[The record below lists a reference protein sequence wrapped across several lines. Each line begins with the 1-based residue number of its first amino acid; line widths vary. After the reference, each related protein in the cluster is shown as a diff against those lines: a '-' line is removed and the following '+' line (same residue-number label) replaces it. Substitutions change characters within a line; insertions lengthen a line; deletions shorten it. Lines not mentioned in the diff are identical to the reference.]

1 MNMLFKILQ
10 LINLREKFFI
20 FIIFALMSLYMAL
33 EFASIG
39 ILVPLISVLFQNE
52 NSFLLVQNKILLEF
66 FNYLNSFRIEILLF
80 LVFLFFFVKNV
91 FIFIF
96 TLIQDIVIFNIRKR
110 LVYDLYLK
118 YLNQSYILTA
128 QLNSAEILRNIDIA
142 RNFSTV
148 LISVVTLILEFLVLI
163 ALSLFLILY
172 NFNIAITVIVC
183 FAAIIIVSFYITKK
197 KIFKWGLDNQS
208 LDKLLKKSVTENI
221 ANIKEIKLYRRE
233 SFFLF
238 LLTKLNS
245 SLSLIDLKIDVTQQ
259 LPRLLI
265 EITAVT
271 FLCLIIFLNLDI
283 SSKAEI
289 ISILVAYSAVILRLM
304 PASTRVSAALQRLKF
319 YSPQIIIL
327 SKELKFKS
335 SNLFLKNEKKYD
347 SMLNIKS
354 LRIIKI
360 DFSYKNSDN
369 LIKNLDLSLKK
380 GTINCIVGSNG
391 SGKSTLINI
400 ILGLLEPDKGK
411 ILINNSEKL
420 YKHFKYRYNKIGYV
434 SQNIY
439 LLDDSI
445 KNNII
450 FGDKNLDLSR
460 LNMSI
465 NISGLDKII
474 LSLPNKL
481 ETLVGERGIKLSGG
495 QVQKIAIARCFYLNP
510 DFLVLDEFNNNLD
523 QGSEV
528 KILNYLE
535 KIKQN
540 KIIIIISHKKEVIKF
555 CDNIYKFKNKRLIK
569 L

>member
-1 MNMLFKILQ
+1 L
-10 LINLREKFFI
+10 
-20 FIIFALMSLYMAL
+20 
-33 EFASIG
+33 
-39 ILVPLISVLFQNE
+39 
-52 NSFLLVQNKILLEF
+52 
-66 FNYLNSFRIEILLF
+66 
-80 LVFLFFFVKNV
+80 
-91 FIFIF
+91 
-96 TLIQDIVIFNIRKR
+96 
-110 LVYDLYLK
+110 
-118 YLNQSYILTA
+118 
-128 QLNSAEILRNIDIA
+128 
-142 RNFSTV
+142 
-148 LISVVTLILEFLVLI
+148 
-163 ALSLFLILY
+163 
-172 NFNIAITVIVC
+172 C
-183 FAAIIIVSFYITKK
+183 FGAIIILSFYIAKK
-197 KIFKWGLDNQS
+197 KIFKWGFDSQS
-208 LDKLLKKSVTENI
+208 LDKLLKKSVVENI
-221 ANIKEIKLYRRE
+221 ANIKEIKLYRRK

-238 LLTKLNS
+238 LLTKLNF
-245 SLSLIDLKIDVTQQ
+245 SLSSIDLKIDVTQQ

-265 EITAVT
+265 EVTAVT
-271 FLCLIIFLNLDI
+271 FLCLIIFLNLGT

-289 ISILVAYSAVILRLM
+289 ITILVAYSAVILRLM

-319 YSPQIIIL
+319 YSSQINIL

-335 SNLFLKNEKKYD
+335 SVFFLKNEKNYD
-347 SMLNIKS
+347 SSLNIKS
-354 LRIIKI
+354 FRIMKI

-369 LIKNLDLSLKK
+369 LIKNLNLLLKK

-450 FGDKNLDLSR
+450 FGNKNLDLSR

-465 NISGLDKII
+465 NMSGLNKLI

-481 ETLVGERGIKLSGG
+481 ETLVGERGTKLSGG
-495 QVQKIAIARCFYLNP
+495 QVQKIALARCFYHNP

-523 QGSEV
+523 LDSEAKV
-528 KILNYLE
+528 LNYLE
-535 KIKQN
+535 KIKEN
-540 KIIIIISHKKEVIKF
+540 KIIIIISHKKEVLKF
-555 CDNIYKFKNKRLIK
+555 CDNIYKFKNKKLIK